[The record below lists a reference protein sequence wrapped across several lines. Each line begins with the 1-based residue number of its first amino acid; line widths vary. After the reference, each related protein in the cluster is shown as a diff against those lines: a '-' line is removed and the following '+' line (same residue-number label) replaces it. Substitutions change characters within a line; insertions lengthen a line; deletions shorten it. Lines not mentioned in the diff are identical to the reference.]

1 MTASTKA
8 RRRRTELTATG
19 ERFFAPNLEARTRMF
34 GRVRLL
40 RLFGFFLM
48 LKTRRDRR
56 MLLLMFSVYETL
68 SA

>member
-1 MTASTKA
+1 
-8 RRRRTELTATG
+8 
-19 ERFFAPNLEARTRMF
+19 MF
-34 GRVRLL
+34 DRVRLF